1 LLATLSSLS
10 LLAAQD
16 SMVSDHA
23 IRYVNQDVI
32 TFGDVL
38 ERCQNQVQ
46 EQTRKGQVTPKSRDE
61 WLVLAHGCL
70 DELTDEALL
79 LQYADELG
87 VRIDRERIA
96 LALLDQARSEG
107 RYLSLNEQTRRR
119 QAREKREKINAALG
133 FFDYRTS
140 FITPSTLLGEYRQRQ
155 QEFVRPARA
164 FIYQILIRPSD
175 EAQRKALSNEK
186 KQAFKDAQNVVDPAV
201 AEVIGAKLEA
211 YLSASADEQIRILD
225 ESLFALAK
233 IQLPA
238 DAKDDAVAAVTSAQ
252 ALMERDKLIKSP
264 QQALAEL
271 AALREQLDGK
281 GVDAFKEAARAH
293 SQGPRADL
301 GGELGWIEGGVFAP
315 ALDEQV
321 FRLKSGELSPV
332 FALEDVPCL
341 VLVERKDEIAQRSFA
356 EVSGELDRTL
366 QDRRQDEIKKQAVAI
381 LRRKAA
387 VTDMV
392 PIEQLFQ

>member
-1 LLATLSSLS
+1 LP

-16 SMVSDHA
+16 TMVSDHA

-46 EQTRKGQVTPKSRDE
+46 EQTRKGQVTPKTRDD
-61 WLVLAHGCL
+61 WLVMAHGCL
-70 DELTDEALL
+70 DELTNDALL
-79 LQYADELG
+79 LQYAEELG

-96 LALLDQARSEG
+96 LSLLDQARSEG
-107 RYLSLNEQTRRR
+107 RYLTLNEQTRRR
-119 QAREKREKINAALG
+119 QAREKREKINAVLG

-140 FITPSTLLGEYRQRQ
+140 FITPSTLLGEYQQRQ

-164 FIYQILIRPSD
+164 FVYQILIRPSD
-175 EAQRKALSNEK
+175 QAQRKALIDEK

-201 AEVIGAKLEA
+201 AAVIGAKLDA
-211 YLSASADEQIRILD
+211 YLLASADEQIRILD
-225 ESLFALAK
+225 ESVSALAQ

-238 DAKDDAVAAVTSAQ
+238 DAKDDAVAAVTSAL
-252 ALMERDKLIKSP
+252 ALVEREKQIKSP
-264 QQALAEL
+264 QQAFAEL
-271 AALREQLDGK
+271 EALRAQLDGK
-281 GVDAFKEAARAH
+281 GVDAFKEAARTR

-321 FRLKSGELSPV
+321 FRLKAGELSPV

-341 VLVERKDEIAQRSFA
+341 VLVERMDESAQRSFA
-356 EVSGELDRTL
+356 EVSGELERTL
-366 QDRRQDEIKKQAVAI
+366 QDRRQDEIRRHAVAI

-387 VTDMV
+387 ITDVV